1 MAAAQPCQHPRR
13 SVLID
18 MGELV
23 SDFIHYNYDDE
34 DRNLYD
40 SDIVALATKAKG
52 GKVPARE
59 TDDALQT
66 LRPTAERIL
75 PIVTGLFAASAKKYS
90 EGLVQLENVLGR
102 AFADRVDAILAPRAR
117 AAQGPLATSSDLDL
131 AYVVFPVELWFE
143 LLSCQGVDILHLDL
157 YERVVLGMVPL
168 FLTMLRTGK
177 IRAAAGNVLSA
188 IS

>member
-52 GKVPARE
+52 GK
-59 TDDALQT
+59 
-66 LRPTAERIL
+66 
-75 PIVTGLFAASAKKYS
+75 
-90 EGLVQLENVLGR
+90 
-102 AFADRVDAILAPRAR
+102 
-117 AAQGPLATSSDLDL
+117 GPLATSSDLDL

-157 YERVVLGMVPL
+157 YERVVLGM
-168 FLTMLRTGK
+168 
-177 IRAAAGNVLSA
+177 NVSCNGRGP
-188 IS
+188 

>member
-52 GKVPARE
+52 GK
-59 TDDALQT
+59 
-66 LRPTAERIL
+66 RIL